1 MKYAIPLLGAA
12 VLAVGLAFP
21 ARAAVE
27 EQSTSLVSS
36 TPYLFSYR
44 HQRHMVVTA
53 DGRYHLL
60 ANLGTQG
67 GAQASLYLL
76 SSHDGVNWVQQRHL
90 GYTGYDAVS
99 DSGLTGNT
107 LTSVFQDNQGFI
119 RYATATYDPDTQSWS
134 SFTVSK
140 LPRASADIR
149 AVNPSFA
156 VDANGNTWVAY
167 VEEDTRVG
175 VETARIVVYRRAAG
189 KTNWVA
195 AGYLQPFSD
204 VGPYETIYRAKRSA
218 RLVSFPGGIGMVYTV
233 GKDIFWAERQLKG
246 GATMAWNSST
256 MFLSGSEDNDPM
268 SSHFSAVTDATG
280 NVFVTFTDAGNLYF
294 TRRDA
299 ATRQWPGQPRML
311 ISADQYPGIQPTYSQ
326 ISWLGGDQLLL
337 ASNFQDNIRVWKGS
351 TGATPGFTCL
361 LQATHTVRDANAYYR
376 DARLEMPALPAP
388 NAAVPLLQQWQEFNP
403 DLPPPEKAGTKPLQ
417 YANGLTFSPSSAPN
431 CD

>member
-1 MKYAIPLLGAA
+1 MKYAIPLLSAA
-12 VLAVGLAFP
+12 VLAVGLACP
-21 ARAAVE
+21 ARAAVQ
-27 EQSTSLVSS
+27 EQSSSLVSS

-76 SSHDGVNWVQQRHL
+76 SSSDGVNWVQQRHL

-107 LTSVFQDNQGFI
+107 LTTVFQDNQGFI
-119 RYATATYDPDTQSWS
+119 RYATATYDPDTQGWS

-149 AVNPSFA
+149 AVNPSFT

-189 KTNWVA
+189 KSNWVA
-195 AGYLQPFSD
+195 AGDQQPFGDAST
-204 VGPYETIYRAKRSA
+204 YETIYKAKRSA
-218 RLVSFPGGIGMVYTV
+218 RLVNIPGGIGMVYTV
-233 GKDIFWAERQLKG
+233 GKDIFWAQRKLKG
-246 GATMAWNSST
+246 GADLAWNSSGL
-256 MFLSGSEDNDPM
+256 FLNGTEDNDPM

-299 ATRQWPGQPRML
+299 ATQQWPSKPRML
-311 ISADQYPGIQPTYSQ
+311 ISADQYPGVQPTYSQ

-376 DARLEMPALPAP
+376 DARLEMPAQPAP
-388 NAAVPLLQQWQEFNP
+388 TAAIPLLQQWQEFNP
-403 DLPPPEKAGTKPLQ
+403 DAPPPEKAGTRPLQ
-417 YANGLTFSPSSAPN
+417 YANGLTFSPNAAPN